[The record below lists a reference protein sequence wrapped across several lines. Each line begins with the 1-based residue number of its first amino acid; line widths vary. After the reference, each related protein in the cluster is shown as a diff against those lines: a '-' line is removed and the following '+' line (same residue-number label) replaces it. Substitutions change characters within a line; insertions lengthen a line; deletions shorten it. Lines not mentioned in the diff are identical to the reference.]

1 MNTENKLPK
10 IFCFI
15 QAVNQFGYI
24 VMAIAEDGEVLAEHC
39 SSSEGYAKHDI
50 GVNSNWKHDEYKK
63 KYPHGYELE
72 WLNTDQLGTHAG
84 FQKAVELNNAQENIQ
99 QP

>member
-15 QAVNQFGYI
+15 QAMNQFGYI
-24 VMAIAEDGEVLAEHC
+24 VIAIAEDGEVLAEHC

-50 GVNSNWKHDEYKK
+50 GINSNHKHDQYKK
-63 KYPHGYELE
+63 KYPDGYEVE
-72 WLNTDQLGTHAG
+72 WLNADQLSIHTG
-84 FQKAVELNNAQENIQ
+84 FQKAIELNQAQEEQ
-99 QP
+99 LD